1 MKPIRPMPAPKR
13 SLPNNG
19 TVMGISR
26 TTIAVLPRG
35 LRILAVALFGFSWA
49 ALPSIPLQAEERNL
63 KGHGGPV
70 KAIVVSE
77 DGTRALSGSFDYS
90 MILWDLTPGKPQQ
103 LHGFDDHDGAVND
116 AEFLPGNKRAVS
128 ASDDGTISLW
138 DLKTHTLIKR
148 FKGHSHKVVKIAVNQ
163 DGSKAVSASWDR
175 TARIWDLANLR
186 PGPVLKGHRNT
197 INDAA
202 FSIDGKHVFTASY
215 DGTIR
220 QWRTS
225 DGEETS
231 QLYSHGWGVNV
242 IAALPDG
249 ERLLFGGLNGFIG
262 ILNIKTGKIDRP
274 LRPSE
279 RPFLSLAVNP
289 KLNLAAAGAGDGR
302 ISVWDMATW
311 KEKFSY
317 ENPFGPAWALAL
329 LNDGKSLYFGSLDD
343 EVILWQMTPAKPFEP
358 AEGKYPRRFQ
368 ITEGIDPGAL
378 QFARKCSICHTLTPD
393 TANRAGPSL
402 FKLFGRKVGTL
413 PGYSYSK
420 ALTSRSFTWTGETVE
435 ALFAEGP
442 ENYVPGTKMPLQKM
456 SNPQERKALIAFL
469 KHATETGK
477 PANEAYVSYEAVK
490 KKQKN

>member
-1 MKPIRPMPAPKR
+1 M
-13 SLPNNG
+13 
-19 TVMGISR
+19 R
-26 TTIAVLPRG
+26 TGAAKVIVLPRVRHP
-35 LRILAVALFGFSWA
+35 LPLHVCALACLVLWALLLSSALLA
-49 ALPSIPLQAEERNL
+49 AEGNL

-70 KAIVVSE
+70 KAVVVSA

-90 MILWDLTPGKPQQ
+90 MMLWDLTQSPPK
-103 LHGFDDHDGAVND
+103 LVHSFDDHDGAVND
-116 AEFLPGNKRAVS
+116 VEFLPEGTSAVS
-128 ASDDGTISLW
+128 ASDDGSVSLW
-138 DLKTHTLIKR
+138 DLAGRKLIKR
-148 FKGHSHKVVKIAVNQ
+148 FKGHSHKVVKVALSP

-175 TARIWDLANLR
+175 TARLWDLAKR
-186 PGPVLKGHRNT
+186 EPGPVLKGHKNT
-197 INDAA
+197 INDAT
-202 FSIDGKHVFTASY
+202 FSVDGQHVFTASY

-220 QWRTS
+220 QWRVS
-225 DGEETS
+225 DGEEVA
-231 QLYSHGWGVNV
+231 QLFSHGWGVNV

-249 ERLLFGGLNGFIG
+249 ERLLFGGLNGFVG
-262 ILNIKTGKIDRP
+262 VLNIKTRKIDRP

-279 RPFLSLAVNP
+279 RPFLSVTGDA
-289 KLNLAAAGAGDGR
+289 KLNLAADGAGGGR
-302 ISVWDMATW
+302 ISVWDMSTW

-317 ENPFGPAWALAL
+317 DNPFGPAWALAL
-329 LNDGKSLYFGSLDD
+329 LNDGKSLFFGSLDD

-420 ALTSRSFTWTGETVE
+420 ALTDRDFLWTPETVE

-456 SNPQERKALIAFL
+456 QNAEERKALIAFL

-477 PANEAYVSYEAVK
+477 PASEAYVSYEAVK
-490 KKQKN
+490 KKKKN

>member
-1 MKPIRPMPAPKR
+1 MLAF
-13 SLPNNG
+13 SLALWS
-19 TVMGISR
+19 MLA
-26 TTIAVLPRG
+26 AV
-35 LRILAVALFGFSWA
+35 
-49 ALPSIPLQAEERNL
+49 PSEATERNL

-90 MILWDLTPGKPQQ
+90 MILWDLTQAKPAR
-103 LHGFDDHDGAVND
+103 LHGFDDHEGAVND
-116 AEFLPGNKRAVS
+116 VEFLPGGERAVS
-128 ASDDGTISLW
+128 ASDDGTVGLW
-138 DLKTHTLIKR
+138 DLSARKLLAR
-148 FKGHSHKVVKIAVNQ
+148 FEGHSHKVVKIAINAQ
-163 DGSKAVSASWDR
+163 GSKAVSASWDR
-175 TARIWDLANLR
+175 TARIWDLVAQK
-186 PGPVLKGHRNT
+186 PGPILKGHRNT
-197 INDAA
+197 INDAT
-202 FSIDGKHVFTASY
+202 FSIDGAHVFTASY

-225 DGEETS
+225 DGEEIG
-231 QLYSHGWGVNV
+231 QLFNHGWGVNV

-249 ERLLFGGLNGFIG
+249 EHLIFGGLNGFIG
-262 ILNIKTGKIDRP
+262 VLNIKTGKIDRP

-279 RPFLSLAVNP
+279 RPFLSLNVDAKLKLAV
-289 KLNLAAAGAGDGR
+289 AGAGDGR
-302 ISVWDMATW
+302 ISVWDMTSW

-317 ENPFGPAWALAL
+317 DNPFGPAWALAL
-329 LNDGKSLYFGSLDD
+329 LRDGKSLYFGSLDD
-343 EVILWQMTPAKPFEP
+343 EAIFWQMTPAKPFEV

-368 ITEGIDPGAL
+368 ISEGIDPGAL

-420 ALTSRSFTWTGETVE
+420 ALKDRDFTWTPETVE

-456 SNPQERKALIAFL
+456 NDPAERKALIAFL
-469 KHATETGK
+469 EHATETGK
-477 PANEAYVSYEAVK
+477 PAAEAYVSYEAEK

>member
-1 MKPIRPMPAPKR
+1 MSTNTAK
-13 SLPNNG
+13 
-19 TVMGISR
+19 
-26 TTIAVLPRG
+26 
-35 LRILAVALFGFSWA
+35 LAFLVALWSLIA
-49 ALPSIPLQAEERNL
+49 AAPLHATERNL

-90 MILWDLTPGKPQQ
+90 MILWDLTPARPQK
-103 LHGFDDHDGAVND
+103 LHAFDDHEGAVND
-116 AEFLPGNKRAVS
+116 VAFLPGGERAVS
-128 ASDDGTISLW
+128 ASDDGTVGLW
-138 DLKTHTLIKR
+138 DLAGAKLIAR
-148 FKGHSHKVVKIAVNQ
+148 FKGHSHKVVKIAINQ

-175 TARIWDLANLR
+175 TARIWDLAAQK

-197 INDAA
+197 INDAT
-202 FSIDGKHVFTASY
+202 FSIDGAHVFTASY

-225 DGEETS
+225 DGEEIS
-231 QLYSHGWGVNV
+231 QLFNHGWGVNV

-262 ILNIKTGKIDRP
+262 LLNIKTGKIDRP

-279 RPFLSLAVNP
+279 RPFLSLDVDAKLKLAV
-289 KLNLAAAGAGDGR
+289 AGAGDGR
-302 ISVWDMATW
+302 ISVWDMTSW

-317 ENPFGPAWALAL
+317 DNPFGPAWALAL
-329 LNDGKSLYFGSLDD
+329 LRDGNALYFGSLDD
-343 EVILWQMTPAKPFEP
+343 EAIHWQMTPAKPFEV

-420 ALTSRSFTWTGETVE
+420 ALTGRDFTWTAETVE

-456 SNPQERKALIAFL
+456 SNPEERKALIAFL

-477 PANEAYVSYEAVK
+477 PAAEAYVSYEAAK
-490 KKQKN
+490 KKKKN

>member
-1 MKPIRPMPAPKR
+1 MTPVPKR
-13 SLPNNG
+13 NLPNNG
-19 TVMGISR
+19 VVMGTCR
-26 TTIAVLPRG
+26 TTIVVLPRI
-35 LRILAVALFGFSWA
+35 LCLAVFALLG
-49 ALPSIPLQAEERNL
+49 ALWTAQPLKADERSL

-70 KAIVVSE
+70 KAIVVSQ
-77 DGTRALSGSFDYS
+77 DGSRALSGSFDYS
-90 MILWDLTPGKPQQ
+90 MILWDLSQAKPKQ
-103 LHGFDDHDGAVND
+103 LHSFDDHDGAVND
-116 AEFLPGNKRAVS
+116 VEFLPGSARAVS
-128 ASDDGTISLW
+128 ASDDGTVSLW
-138 DLKTHTLIKR
+138 DLKRRKLLKR
-148 FKGHSHKVVKIAVNQ
+148 FKGHSHKVVKIALNQ

-175 TARIWDLANLR
+175 TARIWDLVNQE
-186 PGPVLKGHRNT
+186 PGPALKGHRNT
-197 INDAA
+197 INDATFSLDGA
-202 FSIDGKHVFTASY
+202 FVFTASY

-225 DGEETS
+225 DGEEIG
-231 QLYSHGWGVNV
+231 QLFNHGWGVNV

-262 ILNIKTGKIDRP
+262 VLNIKSGKIDRP

-279 RPFLSLAVNP
+279 RPFLSLAMDAS
-289 KLNLAAAGAGDGR
+289 LNLAAAGAGDGR
-302 ISVWDMATW
+302 ISVWDITTW

-329 LNDGKSLYFGSLDD
+329 LKDGKSLYFGSLDD
-343 EVILWQMTPAKPFEP
+343 DVILWQMAPAKPFEP

-413 PGYSYSK
+413 PGYTYSK
-420 ALTSRSFTWTGETVE
+420 ALKDRDFVWTPETVE

-456 SNPQERKALIAFL
+456 GNPKERKALIAFL

-477 PANEAYVSYEAVK
+477 PAAEAYVSYQAVK